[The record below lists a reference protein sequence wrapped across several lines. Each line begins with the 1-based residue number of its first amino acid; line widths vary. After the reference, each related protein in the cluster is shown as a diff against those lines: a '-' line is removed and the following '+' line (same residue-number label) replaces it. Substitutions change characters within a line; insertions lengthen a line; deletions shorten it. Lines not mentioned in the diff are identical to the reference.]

1 MDLMSGRLLS
11 RVILLSRNDEKSFDD
26 VPTFDGD
33 ALQLLLSMNHWLY
46 RYLSTINVIKTML
59 GSKGGTWMTMKDAA
73 ATGLS
78 RPTYYHWE

>member
-11 RVILLSRNDEKSFDD
+11 RVKLLSRNDEKSFDD

-46 RYLSTINVIKTML
+46 RYLSTNNVIKTMF
-59 GSKGGTWMTMKDAA
+59 GSKGGIWMTMKDAA
-73 ATGLS
+73 ATGLF